1 MSQIINIT
9 TALYEFREERK
20 YQADPIKYQINNNGC
35 HICISHALDKDG
47 YPRVYRHNKNWRM
60 SRYVW
65 SQFNNREIPEGYLV
79 MHTCD
84 NPNCINPNHLRLGTH
99 RDNMLDRQLKG
110 RTRKGSEN
118 GKAKLTEEQ
127 VYHIKFVATESAKEL
142 ATGYNVSPYTIR
154 SIKRGESRGW
164 MKEDY
169 LSTNLVA

>member
-9 TALYEFREERK
+9 AALYEFKEERK
-20 YQADPIKYQINNNGC
+20 HQADPIKYQINTNGC
-35 HICISHALDKDG
+35 HICVSHALDKDG

-110 RTRKGSEN
+110 RTLRGNQN
-118 GKAKLTEEQ
+118 GNSKLFEEQ
-127 VYHIKFVATESAKEL
+127 VYYIKFLSTESVKEL
-142 ATGYNVSPYTIR
+142 ATKYDVSQDAIR
-154 SIKRGESRGW
+154 DIRKGITWDW

-169 LSTNLVA
+169 ITRNSVA